1 MLFPFLNIFSNTLK
15 NIYFRTGDWWRGYG
29 TQGYLA
35 MRNFVHCLA
44 THMYYVVEI
53 GDEPHIGNF
62 KGWMPNTQQSEG
74 EMAQMTGGKIFGA
87 EYQFPMMQ
95 WWHCRYNLSFACEG
109 TVTNP
114 KSYYGYKP

>member
-1 MLFPFLNIFSNTLK
+1 
-15 NIYFRTGDWWRGYG
+15 
-29 TQGYLA
+29 

-44 THMYYVVEI
+44 THMYYTVYI
-53 GDEPHIGNF
+53 GDEPLVGHF
-62 KGWMPNTQQSEG
+62 RGWHHRNTLEQR
-74 EMAQMTGGKIFGA
+74 AQIHETRDYIAGDYDI
-87 EYQFPMMQ
+87 PMMQ